1 MSHSHMH
8 VIFVKAAVQAPMQ
21 IVFNLPMFSLQSQKS
36 FCGHFIMTVYVVYFL
51 CSAPPFAC
59 GKSCSFLCHLKLTGK
74 PAFLQTGW
82 GTAYY
87 PFVFRKEFAV
97 KKEGSPAFCV
107 SACLCFSFAC
117 IFQPVASFADSS
129 GLRRPEKWALMAC
142 FSHATEVCYT

>member
-1 MSHSHMH
+1 MAEEVSHMLH
-8 VIFVKAAVQAPMQ
+8 EERTKKREQ
-21 IVFNLPMFSLQSQKS
+21 ISLVCIDELVPKNHLLRKIDRVMT
-36 FCGHFIMTVYVVYFL
+36 GHSYFP

-59 GKSCSFLCHLKLTGK
+59 GKSCSFLCHLKLTSK

-97 KKEGSPAFCV
+97 KKEGSPVFYV
-107 SACLCFSFAC
+107 SACLCFLFAC
-117 IFQPVASFADSS
+117 IFQPVASFAGSS

-142 FSHATEVCYT
+142 FSHAAEVCYT